1 MLSDNFNLGE
11 ELFLALGQT
20 ALMVVTSLIIAVIFG
35 GLLGLFLFLTS
46 NNLFLK
52 NKVVNQIFG
61 TIANIVRSI
70 PFIILLVLLIPLSN
84 AIVHT
89 TIGPTAVIVPLAVAA
104 IAFFGRI
111 AEASFSDV
119 GNGVLEAAIAS
130 GASHKDVIIGI
141 LLPEALPSLIKG
153 ITLTAISLIGYS
165 AMAGTVG
172 GGGIGNLAIRYG
184 YQRYNTTVMIACVAA
199 LVIIVQVLQL
209 IGDFSA
215 QKTNKK

>member
-1 MLSDNFNLGE
+1 MLPSNFNLFE
-11 ELFLALGQT
+11 ELSISLGET
-20 ALMVVTSLIIAVIFG
+20 AIMVVSSLLIAVILGGFL
-35 GLLGLFLFLTS
+35 GLLLFLTS
-46 NNLFLK
+46 SRLFLK
-52 NKVVNQIFG
+52 NTIINQVSGTLVNI
-61 TIANIVRSI
+61 IRSI
-70 PFIILLVLLIPLSN
+70 PFIILLVLLIPISK

-89 TIGPTAVIVPLAVAA
+89 TIGPTAVIVPLSVAA
-104 IAFFGRI
+104 IAFYARI

-119 GNGVLEAAIAS
+119 GVGVLEAALSS
-130 GASHKDVIIGI
+130 GASHKDVIVGI

-184 YQRYNTTVMIACVAA
+184 YQRYNTMVMVVCVIA

-209 IGDFSA
+209 VGDFA
-215 QKTNKK
+215 AKKTNKK

>member
-1 MLSDNFNLGE
+1 MLPDSFNLSA
-11 ELFLALGQT
+11 ELFYALGQT
-20 ALMVVTSLIIAVIFG
+20 ALMVVTSLLCAIIFG
-35 GLLGLFLFLTS
+35 GLLGLLLFLTS
-46 NNLFLK
+46 SNLFLK
-52 NKVVNQIFG
+52 NKAINQIFG
-61 TIANIVRSI
+61 TIVNIIRSI
-70 PFIILLVLLIPLSN
+70 PFIILLVLLIPVSN
-84 AIVHT
+84 AIVQT

-130 GASHKDVIIGI
+130 GASHKDVIVGI

-153 ITLTAISLIGYS
+153 ITLTAISLIGFS

-172 GGGIGNLAIRYG
+172 GGGIGNLALRYG
-184 YQRYNTTVMIACVAA
+184 YQRYNTTVMIACVVA

-209 IGDFSA
+209 AGDFA
-215 QKTNKK
+215 AKKTNKK